1 MTDPRNDGVR
11 PEADLD
17 LGEPI
22 HELAELV
29 EVPTAGFAGRVRNS
43 ILRRGLTSDL
53 MDYAWT
59 GPLRVFWE
67 YLEMLFGILGGHTT
81 GKEEKE

>member
-1 MTDPRNDGVR
+1 MTDRRGNGPRS
-11 PEADLD
+11 EADLD

-29 EVPTAGFAGRVRNS
+29 EIPTPGFATRVRNS
-43 ILRRGLTSDL
+43 ILRSGLTSDL

-59 GPLRVFWE
+59 GPLRVLWE
-67 YLEMLFGILGGHTT
+67 YLQMLFSLFAGHES
-81 GKEEKE
+81 GEEKKE